1 MPGETLS
8 SAVPELV
15 VYAAV
20 AGALAAGVLALWP
33 WARARGRF
41 ALVGVATTAGF
52 LAWNVVLNLTN
63 AVGFF
68 VDAPVIGLSWQ
79 DAGSGV
85 LAFAAAALL
94 LGLGTERRTPAARVV
109 GAAAIAGL
117 VAMIFDI
124 FVL

>member
-1 MPGETLS
+1 MARVLKPAS
-8 SAVPELV
+8 
-15 VYAAV
+15 
-20 AGALAAGVLALWP
+20 LA
-33 WARARGRF
+33 
-41 ALVGVATTAGF
+41 
-52 LAWNVVLNLTN
+52 
-63 AVGFF
+63 
-68 VDAPVIGLSWQ
+68 
-79 DAGSGV
+79 V